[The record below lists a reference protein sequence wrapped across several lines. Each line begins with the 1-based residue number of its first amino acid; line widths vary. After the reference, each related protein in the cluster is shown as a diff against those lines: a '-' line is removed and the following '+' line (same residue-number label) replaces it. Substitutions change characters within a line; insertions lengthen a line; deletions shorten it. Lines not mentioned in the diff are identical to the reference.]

1 MKSRRVNIDKGVMGI
16 FYYYVLIIYTIK
28 NNQNT

>member
-16 FYYYVLIIYTIK
+16 FYYYALIIYTGNYDIV
-28 NNQNT
+28 